1 MLIAFLYRWQHSYHT
16 KITIQ
21 IIKLHLRMIKVF
33 RMYLGLR
40 RTLHRGKEQNRIVLY
55 LAAFPIIFKC
65 IIWLHFKCIKL
76 IGGYQTVSKN
86 KTLNHWA

>member
-1 MLIAFLYRWQHSYHT
+1 
-16 KITIQ
+16 
-21 IIKLHLRMIKVF
+21 MIKVF

-65 IIWLHFKCIKL
+65 II
-76 IGGYQTVSKN
+76 
-86 KTLNHWA
+86 